1 LRTIPGLDAPA
12 ADRDL
17 AAELARGSPGRALEL
32 LDSGAARL
40 FAMFRDLVSELPRLD
55 MRRALAFAEQLQAR
69 RNDEAFTIFC
79 ELLADWVA
87 EQARREAL
95 SGLGRSVGW
104 ATAYVELDR
113 SIAETNALN
122 LDRRQFAVH
131 AFETLQDAASR
142 S

>member
-1 LRTIPGLDAPA
+1 
-12 ADRDL
+12 
-17 AAELARGSPGRALEL
+17 
-32 LDSGAARL
+32 
-40 FAMFRDLVSELPRLD
+40 
-55 MRRALAFAEQLQAR
+55 
-69 RNDEAFTIFC
+69 
-79 ELLADWVA
+79 VA